1 MRVVLPDLQLDY
13 FPINIR
19 VIPGRTLR
27 KNRAFSWPHHDQ
39 SIRHKCQEGCTQDG
53 FERSRPANQGHSTYP
68 GKVFHPLSQIS
79 NKTMGVPQGLTV
91 SKRDNSVQSV
101 EDHWGVNHFVV
112 VQFPQIL
119 HLGDSALVELELV
132 MLEAQG
138 DLLEYIVDNH
148 NDEILVVTVERS
160 NQDSKEVDIAVL
172 HFPWLGKYLLHDVD
186 NL

>member
-1 MRVVLPDLQLDY
+1 M
-13 FPINIR
+13 
-19 VIPGRTLR
+19 
-27 KNRAFSWPHHDQ
+27 
-39 SIRHKCQEGCTQDG
+39 
-53 FERSRPANQGHSTYP
+53 
-68 GKVFHPLSQIS
+68 
-79 NKTMGVPQGLTV
+79 

-101 EDHWGVNHFVV
+101 EYHWGVNHFVV

-160 NQDSKEVDIAVL
+160 NQDSKEVNIAVL

-186 NL
+186 NLLNGQKRTFSWADPESSRPVPPNGAYE